1 MTALRQS
8 AMKELERMP
17 EDKITFILQIMQ
29 GINGL
34 YEDKA
39 SAKKNAFMELE
50 RLRKP
55 VGNVDDA
62 AELADYRDEKYG
74 K

>member
-1 MTALRQS
+1 MTVLRQS
-8 AMKELERMP
+8 AFKELERIP

-39 SAKKNAFMELE
+39 SAKKNAFMQLE
-50 RLRKP
+50 RLRKK
-55 VGNVDDA
+55 GSIEDYDQ
-62 AELADYRDEKYG
+62 ELAEYRDEKYG
-74 K
+74 Q